1 MVDVSV
7 TATSSDQNLTD
18 SPHCLAE
25 TLIKNGVKH
34 MYGVVG
40 IPVTDFARI
49 AQGMG
54 IRFIGMRHRRTR

>member
-18 SPHCLAE
+18 SPHYLAE

-34 MYGVVG
+34 
-40 IPVTDFARI
+40 
-49 AQGMG
+49 
-54 IRFIGMRHRRTR
+54 IRRRRNPGH